1 MVQSVA
7 IILILEHIDRA
18 LFRSS
23 SIPRSSG
30 VEESQQSN
38 SNHEG
43 KPTRDTTY
51 DENILTGRTLPRIP
65 VVGTRTSN
73 SAGVAKKKANISGSV
88 LLTRPTYEDCLL
100 GPFNG

>member
-73 SAGVAKKKANISGSV
+73 SPGVAKKKSEHQRKCFANQTDLRGLSTGAV
-88 LLTRPTYEDCLL
+88 
-100 GPFNG
+100 